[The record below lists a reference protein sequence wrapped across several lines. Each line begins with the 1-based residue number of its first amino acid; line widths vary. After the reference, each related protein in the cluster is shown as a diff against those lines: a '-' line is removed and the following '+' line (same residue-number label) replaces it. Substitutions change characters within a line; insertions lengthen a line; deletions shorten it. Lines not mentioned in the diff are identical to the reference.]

1 MENNLDLSVILPIK
15 SALARDFDE
24 YFDRCISSLKNQ
36 KVGFSELVIVH
47 TQEETLINKLN
58 SYEFGDLNVKLVS
71 YDGEANFQ
79 NQMNLGVNESSS
91 QWVSF
96 FEFDDEYANIWFE
109 NVKKYMDHY
118 PEIDAFLPIVVD
130 VDEKGV
136 FVGFTNEATFAANFT
151 QEMGFLT
158 NETLLNYQ
166 NFQTSG
172 MVIKKERLT
181 EFGIFKPSMKLTF
194 VYEFLLRMTYN
205 SIRVMTIPKLGYK
218 HTTLREGSIFWN
230 YKSGSDVMTENEVKF
245 WISTAKKEYFFS
257 EDRDIKYEVENA

>member
-1 MENNLDLSVILPIK
+1 MENNLNLSIILPIK
-15 SALARDFDE
+15 TSLVRDFDN
-24 YFDRCISSLKNQ
+24 FFKKSIDSIRNQ
-36 KVGFSELVIVH
+36 SIQPKELIVVH
-47 TQEETLINKLN
+47 TNEESLIKYLNDFDFGTLNT
-58 SYEFGDLNVKLVS
+58 KLVKF
-71 YDGEANFQ
+71 DGEPNYSSQ
-79 NQMNLGVNESSS
+79 INSGVSESSGE
-91 QWVSF
+91 WVSF

-130 VDEKGV
+130 VDEKGI

-158 NETLLNYQ
+158 HETLLSYQ

-172 MVIKKERLT
+172 MVVKKERLT
-181 EFGIFKPSMKLTF
+181 EFGTFKPSMKLTF

-205 SIRVMTIPKLGYK
+205 SLRVMTIPKLGYK

-245 WISTAKKEYFFS
+245 WISAAKKEYFFN
-257 EDRDIKYEVENA
+257 EDRNIKYEVENA

>member
-15 SALARDFDE
+15 SGLARDFSE
-24 YFDRCISSLKNQ
+24 YFDRCILSLKSQ

-47 TQEETLINKLN
+47 TLEETLVNKLN
-58 SYEFGDLNVKLVS
+58 TTDFDGLNVKLVPFEGDS
-71 YDGEANFQ
+71 NFQ
-79 NQMNLGVNESSS
+79 KQMNLGIENASST
-91 QWVSF
+91 WVSF

-109 NVKKYMDHY
+109 YVQTYMQHY

-130 VDEKGV
+130 VDEQGT

-158 NETLLNYQ
+158 HETLLSYQ
-166 NFQTSG
+166 NFQTAG
-172 MVIKKERLT
+172 MIIRKERLT
-181 EFGIFKPSMKLTF
+181 EFGSFKPSMKLTF

-205 SIRVMTIPKLGYK
+205 SLRIMTIPKLGYK

-230 YKSGSDVMTENEVKF
+230 YKNGSDVMTESEVKF
-245 WISTAKKEYFFS
+245 WISTAKKEYFFT
-257 EDRDIKYEVENA
+257 EDRNIKYEVENA

>member
-1 MENNLDLSVILPIK
+1 MENTLDLSVILPIK

-24 YFDRCISSLKNQ
+24 YFDRCILSLKSQ

-47 TQEETLINKLN
+47 TQEETLVNKLSN
-58 SYEFGDLNVKLVS
+58 YDFGDIKVNLVS
-71 YDGEANFQ
+71 YDGEPNFQ
-79 NQMNLGVNESSS
+79 TQMNLGVENSTST
-91 QWVSF
+91 WVSF

-109 NVKKYMDHY
+109 NVNKYISHY
-118 PEIDAFLPIVVD
+118 PEIEAFLPIVVD
-130 VDEKGV
+130 VDEKGM
-136 FVGFTNEATFAANFT
+136 FIGFTNEATFAANFT

-172 MVIKKERLT
+172 MVIKKSILN
-181 EFGIFKPSMKLTF
+181 EFGMMKPSMKLTF
-194 VYEFLLRMTYN
+194 VYEFLLRLTYN

-230 YKSGSDVMTENEVKF
+230 YKNGSDIMTENEVKF
-245 WISTAKKEYFFS
+245 WISTAKKEYFFT
-257 EDRDIKYEVENA
+257 EDRNIKYELENA